1 MRRTL
6 RAYGDWLRKELGG
19 GAHGAFARY
28 RRARQSLRTSISAR
42 NHRVYKTNMK
52 MAPMRSHFHETGL
65 ETCLRSAG
73 AVPFFLRHGHAVPGR
88 ALGMGDAIA
97 APAPFRF
104 LDDDART
111 AMFLDDCGTAVFL
124 DPHAGRSDAYVL
136 RQANRVG
143 AGGSSQHRRGGDQSS
158 NSRHGEHRGSHWVFL
173 SALV

>member
-73 AVPFFLRHGHAVPGR
+73 AVPFFLRDGRAVVGR

-104 LDDDART
+104 LDDHART
-111 AMFLDDCGTAVFL
+111 TMFL

-143 AGGSSQHRRGGDQSS
+143 TGGSSQHRRGGDHSS
-158 NSRHGEHRGSHWVFL
+158 NSRNGKHRGS
-173 SALV
+173 